1 MGQDWGVTGQE
12 SVTPQSPPSQSPGP
26 STMAHAFDEQ
36 ADSYDKLVGANPG
49 YHEHLRLSARR
60 MGLRGRGLHLL
71 DLGCGTGAS
80 TEALLGAA
88 PGSDVVAVD
97 ASAGM
102 LRQAKMKNW
111 PPGVEFVHST
121 LSELPAKGV
130 RGPFDAI
137 LAAYLVRNLPD
148 PDAGLRQIFDLLE
161 PGAPVAIHEYS
172 VRDHV
177 RSRIVWNLVSWSVI
191 IPMAKIRSGDTGL
204 YRYLWRSVR
213 RFDGVEAFTARMA
226 KAGFTDIRVQTMPGW
241 QQHVV
246 HTFLGR
252 RPAEDAVLR
261 DPVPT
266 PSEGAGPRPSPRPRH
281 TPDYTARDGGADD
294 MGYGDATAFGD
305 DTETPPA
312 GSPAAS

>member
-1 MGQDWGVTGQE
+1 MGEDWGVTGPE
-12 SVTPQSPPSQSPGP
+12 RETPQPSPPLGP
-26 STMAHAFDEQ
+26 STVAHAFDEQ
-36 ADSYDKLVGANPG
+36 AASYDKLVGANPG

-60 MGLRGRGLHLL
+60 MGLRGRGLRLL

-88 PGSDVVAVD
+88 PGSEVVAVD

-102 LRQAKMKNW
+102 LRQAKNKNW
-111 PPGVEFVHST
+111 PPGMQWVHST
-121 LSELPAKGV
+121 LAELPAKGV
-130 RGPFDAI
+130 RGPFDGI
-137 LAAYLVRNLPD
+137 FAAYLVRNLPD
-148 PDAGLRQIFDLLE
+148 PDAGLRQIFDLLK

-177 RSRIVWNLVSWSVI
+177 RSRIVWGLVSWMVI
-191 IPMAKIRSGDTGL
+191 IPMAKIRSGDTTL

-213 RFDGVEAFTARMA
+213 DFDGVDTFTSRMA

-252 RPAEDAVLR
+252 RPAEEAVVLEPGR
-261 DPVPT
+261 LT
-266 PSEGAGPRPSPRPRH
+266 PEHAGPRPSPRPRH
-281 TPDYTARDGGADD
+281 TPDFTERDGGADD
-294 MGYGDATAFGD
+294 LGYGDD
-305 DTETPPA
+305 VETPPA
-312 GSPAAS
+312 GTPPTS